1 MSSDKLFS
9 VSDVWERLK
18 NPPSW
23 VEDKFHE
30 QQKCDDRNVHTEAR
44 DKFSS
49 KSNRLTITE
58 SVNEDDHYYG
68 EDYSALSY

>member
-9 VSDVWERLK
+9 VSDVWEHSK

-23 VEDKFHE
+23 VEDEFYEK
-30 QQKCDDRNVHTEAR
+30 QKCDDRNVQTGAR

-49 KSNRLTITE
+49 KSNRRIPLQ
-58 SVNEDDHYYG
+58 N
-68 EDYSALSY
+68 L